1 MTDFG
6 DMGGLGNCGDGGI
19 GDCGEA
25 MHRLYHYLDGE
36 LDDVRRADIRTHLD
50 NCLPCL
56 DAFDFEAELRTVI
69 ARKCRDRVPDEL
81 RARIAVALQHEFKAA
96 GKAAPQDGITHL

>member
-1 MTDFG
+1 MTGFG
-6 DMGGLGNCGDGGI
+6 DIGGIGNCGDAGI

-36 LDDVRRADIRTHLD
+36 LDDIRRADIRSHLD

-56 DAFDFEAELRTVI
+56 DAFDFETELRAVI
-69 ARKCRDRVPDEL
+69 ARKCRERVPDEL

-96 GKAAPQDGITHL
+96 DDPSPDGITEL

>member
-1 MTDFG
+1 MTNFG
-6 DMGGLGNCGDGGI
+6 DMGSRGNCGDGGI

-36 LDDVRRADIRTHLD
+36 LDDVRREDIRIHLD

-56 DAFDFEAELRTVI
+56 DAFDFEAELRSVI

-96 GKAAPQDGITHL
+96 GNTPPRDGITHL

>member
-1 MTDFG
+1 MTGFGDFG
-6 DMGGLGNCGDGGI
+6 TAGNCGGGTGGT

-36 LDDVRRADIRTHLD
+36 LDDVRRADIKTHLD

-56 DAFDFEAELRTVI
+56 DAFDFEAELRSVI
-69 ARKCRDRVPDEL
+69 ARKCRDRVPDDL
-81 RARIAVALQHEFKAA
+81 RARIAVALQHEFK
-96 GKAAPQDGITHL
+96 KQDGGGL